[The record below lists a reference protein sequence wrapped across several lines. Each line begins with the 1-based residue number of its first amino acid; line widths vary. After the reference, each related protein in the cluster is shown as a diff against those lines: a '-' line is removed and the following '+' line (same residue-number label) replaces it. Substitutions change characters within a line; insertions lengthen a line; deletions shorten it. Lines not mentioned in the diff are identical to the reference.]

1 MSGVQ
6 SVERALAILRAL
18 TTGSARVTD
27 LAART
32 NLPKSTVS
40 RLLSTLESLDAV
52 EQSGNGGPYRLGPL
66 VTEMAAAI
74 GPSRSLPDLAR
85 PFLAELSVLTGEA
98 AGLSVREGPVVRYLA
113 QTTPPGEVQVR
124 DWTGAEIPLHATPS
138 GLVMLA
144 YVPEDEVAEILAGP
158 LPASTEATVT
168 NPASI
173 RARLAAVRDS
183 GSIWLR
189 GEFALD
195 ANSVAAPVFG
205 GNGTVVAAIHAHGPS
220 YRFPG
225 ERPPAAVAEDVRVVA
240 GRLSSRLAHV

>member
-85 PFLAELSVLTGEA
+85 PYP
-98 AGLSVREGPVVRYLA
+98 R
-113 QTTPPGEVQVR
+113 
-124 DWTGAEIPLHATPS
+124 
-138 GLVMLA
+138 
-144 YVPEDEVAEILAGP
+144 
-158 LPASTEATVT
+158 
-168 NPASI
+168 
-173 RARLAAVRDS
+173 
-183 GSIWLR
+183 
-189 GEFALD
+189 
-195 ANSVAAPVFG
+195 
-205 GNGTVVAAIHAHGPS
+205 
-220 YRFPG
+220 
-225 ERPPAAVAEDVRVVA
+225 
-240 GRLSSRLAHV
+240 